1 MNKNRNYTGIDYF
14 RFVAALLVIAIHTS
28 PLLSYSEVGD
38 YILTRIIA
46 RIAVPLF
53 FMISGFFMISRYIR
67 NTDRLKAF
75 AKNTLQIYGVAI
87 IIYIPINIYN
97 DYFLRGNLLP
107 NIIKDLVFDGTFY
120 HLWYLPAAVLGG
132 TIAWY
137 LVKRTD
143 YTRAMVIAAIL
154 YIIGLLGDSYYG
166 IAEMIPALHSLYDLI
181 FQVTDYTRN
190 GIFYAPVFF
199 VLGGFIADHPRRLSL
214 IQSICGFSVSFGL
227 MLGEALTLH
236 YYNFQRHD
244 SMYLFLPFCM
254 FFLFHALLH
263 FQGKRSRSIRT
274 SALIIYILH
283 PMMIVGVRF
292 VAKPLRMQN
301 LLVDNSMI
309 HFLIVC
315 IVSVAFGISITNIFN
330 KYRLGRRKHIP
341 DTDRAW
347 IEIDLNNLEHNTREL
362 QKAMPS
368 ECNLMV
374 VVKTE
379 AYGHGAFSIAVHL
392 NKIGVRS
399 FAVATIDEG
408 IALRQYGIQGE
419 ILILGYTDVNRAGEL
434 KKYDLMQTAISFEY
448 ARTLNKQNIPIK
460 IHIKIDTGMHRL
472 GIPFNNFLEVE
483 NIFAMR
489 NLNVCG
495 IYTHLCCSDSLLP
508 DDVAFT
514 ENQINRFY
522 QLIDYLKHRN
532 IPIPKSHIQSSYGL
546 LNYPNL
552 KCDYVRIGI
561 ALYGVLTTPDYSTI
575 LKLDLRPVLSLKTKV
590 VHIQTVRKG
599 ESIGYSRASI
609 AEDDGKI
616 AILPIGYG
624 DGFPR
629 NLSCGRGYALIGG
642 HPAAIVGRICMDQ
655 LAVNVTGIE
664 GVAVGDIATLIGKD
678 NKKTLFAPIIANSS
692 DSISNELLCRLG
704 ARLPVVERSLLET
717 EQR

>member
-38 YILTRIIA
+38 FILTRIIA
-46 RIAVPLF
+46 RIAVPFF
-53 FMISGFFMISRYIR
+53 FMTSGFFMISRYIR

-97 DYFLRGNLLP
+97 DYFSRGNLLP

-166 IAEMIPALHSLYDLI
+166 IAEMFPALHSLYDLI

-274 SALIIYILH
+274 SALIIYIIH

-379 AYGHGAFSIAVHL
+379 AYGHGAFSVGVHL

-399 FAVATIDEG
+399 FCRITIDFG
-408 IALRQYGIQGE
+408 Q
-419 ILILGYTDVNRAGEL
+419 
-434 KKYDLMQTAISFEY
+434 M
-448 ARTLNKQNIPIK
+448 
-460 IHIKIDTGMHRL
+460 
-472 GIPFNNFLEVE
+472 
-483 NIFAMR
+483 
-489 NLNVCG
+489 
-495 IYTHLCCSDSLLP
+495 
-508 DDVAFT
+508 
-514 ENQINRFY
+514 
-522 QLIDYLKHRN
+522 
-532 IPIPKSHIQSSYGL
+532 
-546 LNYPNL
+546 
-552 KCDYVRIGI
+552 
-561 ALYGVLTTPDYSTI
+561 
-575 LKLDLRPVLSLKTKV
+575 
-590 VHIQTVRKG
+590 
-599 ESIGYSRASI
+599 
-609 AEDDGKI
+609 
-616 AILPIGYG
+616 
-624 DGFPR
+624 
-629 NLSCGRGYALIGG
+629 
-642 HPAAIVGRICMDQ
+642 
-655 LAVNVTGIE
+655 
-664 GVAVGDIATLIGKD
+664 
-678 NKKTLFAPIIANSS
+678 NKK
-692 DSISNELLCRLG
+692 R
-704 ARLPVVERSLLET
+704 
-717 EQR
+717 